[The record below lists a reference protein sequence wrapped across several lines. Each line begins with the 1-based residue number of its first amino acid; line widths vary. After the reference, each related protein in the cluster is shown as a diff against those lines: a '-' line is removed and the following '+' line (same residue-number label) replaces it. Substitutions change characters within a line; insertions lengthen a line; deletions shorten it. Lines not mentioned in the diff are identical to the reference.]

1 LIEASERQQAV
12 RVGVRL
18 ELVTIVWMA
27 VEAVLAIGA
36 GIAARSVLLTAF
48 GFDSVIEL
56 ISGGTLLW
64 RLSSEARGASSERME
79 TVERRATRVSAVLL
93 VLLCAYIVFVGLA
106 GLVARLRPEGSAL
119 GVAVAAAA
127 IVVMPLLAWRKRRA
141 NLVIGSPALRADI
154 AETITC
160 AYLAAATLVGAGLNL
175 VAGWWWAEYVAAL
188 VLLVFIAMETK
199 EGIESAIPSPRRQ
212 GGAPGAGSARPGASR
227 GESPLKQDG

>member
-1 LIEASERQQAV
+1 MQRQTAV

-18 ELVTIVWMA
+18 EVVTVVWMGL
-27 VEAVLAIGA
+27 EAVLAIGA
-36 GIAARSVLLTAF
+36 GVAARSVLLTAF

-64 RLSSEARGASSERME
+64 RLSSEARGSGSARME
-79 TVERRATRVSAVLL
+79 AIERRATWISAVLL
-93 VLLCAYIVFVGLA
+93 VLLCVYVLLVGFA
-106 GLVARLRPEGSAL
+106 GLLARLRPEGSAL

-127 IVVMPLLAWRKRRA
+127 VVFMPLLAWRKRRA
-141 NLVIGSPALRADI
+141 NVVIGSAALRADI
-154 AETITC
+154 AETIAC

-199 EGIESAIPSPRRQ
+199 EAIESAR
-212 GGAPGAGSARPGASR
+212 GG
-227 GESPLKQDG
+227 D

>member
-1 LIEASERQQAV
+1 
-12 RVGVRL
+12 
-18 ELVTIVWMA
+18 VWMA
-27 VEAVLAIGA
+27 LEAVLAIGA
-36 GIAARSVLLTAF
+36 GIVARSVLLTAF

-64 RLSSEARGASSERME
+64 RLSSEARGASSQRVDA
-79 TVERRATRVSAVLL
+79 VERRATRISAVLL
-93 VLLCAYIVFVGLA
+93 VLLCAYVVLVGVA

-127 IVVMPLLAWRKRRA
+127 VAVMPLLAWRKRRA

-175 VAGWWWAEYVAAL
+175 IAGWWWAEYIAAL
-188 VLLVFIAMETK
+188 VLLVFIVMETR
-199 EGIESAIPSPRRQ
+199 EAIESAFHSPRR
-212 GGAPGAGSARPGASR
+212 
-227 GESPLKQDG
+227 GEG

>member
-1 LIEASERQQAV
+1 LIEASERQEAV

-18 ELVTIVWMA
+18 ELVTVIWMTA
-27 VEAVLAIGA
+27 EAVLAIGA

-64 RLSSEARGASSERME
+64 RLSSEARGAGSERME
-79 TVERRATRVSAVLL
+79 SVERRATRISAVLL
-93 VLLCAYIVFVGLA
+93 VLLCAYVVFVGLA
-106 GLVARLRPEGSAL
+106 GLVARVRPEGSVL
-119 GVAVAAAA
+119 GVAVAATA
-127 IVVMPLLAWRKRRA
+127 VVFMPLLAWRKRRA

-175 VAGWWWAEYVAAL
+175 IAGWWWAEYAAAL

-199 EGIESAIPSPRRQ
+199 EAIESALPSPRR
-212 GGAPGAGSARPGASR
+212 
-227 GESPLKQDG
+227 GEG

>member
-1 LIEASERQQAV
+1 MIEASERQEAV

-18 ELVTIVWMA
+18 ELVTVIWMTA
-27 VEAVLAIGA
+27 EAVLAIGA

-64 RLSSEARGASSERME
+64 RLSSEARGAGSERME
-79 TVERRATRVSAVLL
+79 SVERRATRISAVLL
-93 VLLCAYIVFVGLA
+93 VLLCAYVVFVGLA
-106 GLVARLRPEGSAL
+106 GLVARVRPEGSVL
-119 GVAVAAAA
+119 GVAVAATA
-127 IVVMPLLAWRKRRA
+127 VVFMPLLAWRKRRA

-175 VAGWWWAEYVAAL
+175 IAGWWWAEYAAAL

-199 EGIESAIPSPRRQ
+199 EAIESALPSPRR
-212 GGAPGAGSARPGASR
+212 
-227 GESPLKQDG
+227 GEG